1 MQFDQWFNLFEA
13 MLWFAIG
20 MILTLRSRVV
30 AQRFKRLC
38 LVAGL
43 TFFVFGMTDI
53 CEIYTRAW
61 FKPRA
66 LLALNAACIIVLLL
80 CSITYYK
87 RKNHLS
93 N

>member
-1 MQFDQWFNLFEA
+1 MQIDQWFNLFEA
-13 MLWFAIG
+13 ILWFALG
-20 MILTLRSRVV
+20 MILALRSRVV

-38 LVAGL
+38 LVTGI
-43 TFFVFGMTDI
+43 TFFVFGTTDI

-61 FKPRA
+61 FKPPA
-66 LLALNAACIIVLLL
+66 LFALNASCVIALLL

-87 RKNHLS
+87 IKNHHS